1 MSLVGTWDLESSE
14 NFDDFLKH
22 LGLLV
27 WWFWIGYWTKTKHI
41 YIMYFPFLL
50 LGVNFILRKAAGSI
64 KPTMIIEQ
72 NGNVWTVKVHSSFK
86 NQETTFTEG
95 I

>member
-1 MSLVGTWDLESSE
+1 
-14 NFDDFLKH
+14 
-22 LGLLV
+22 
-27 WWFWIGYWTKTKHI
+27 
-41 YIMYFPFLL
+41 MYFPFLL